1 MKAAINDGTAE
12 VIIITKNIT
21 ITECLNIERAITIAA
36 NSDVTVTDDSKDS
49 STSYYAFCVN
59 AGGKL
64 TLGGGSG
71 VLTFKQVTDKN
82 YATIGTV
89 ISNATVEININNNVK
104 FTENPYYCISFVA
117 GTGAVLN
124 INGGEFVNNS
134 YTPIQINN
142 QNAVCYITG
151 GTIANNSSS
160 ANNCA
165 VIYVSKGN
173 LTISVGDIT
182 NNTYTSNSSYS
193 GSSIRA
199 PAAGKGTV
207 TINGTAITAST
218 TYTTNII
225 DGQPQ
230 E

>member
-1 MKAAINDGTAE
+1 MQEAINGTAE

-49 STSYYAFCVN
+49 STSYYVFCVN

-89 ISNATVEININNNVK
+89 TSNATVEININNNVK

-165 VIYVSKGN
+165 GIYVKYGN
-173 LTISVGDIT
+173 LTITGGDIT

-199 PAAGKGTV
+199 PASGKGTV

-225 DGQPQ
+225 NGKPQ